1 MKKISIIITLL
12 AVLNTCSCGKKTE
25 DVNPPVPTAPPVE
38 EETSE
43 TKTLNVASIMNNFS
57 QVKREIDKKM
67 SCDVNVKFYPGGD
80 DSDPF
85 ELFNLDIISG
95 EDIDVVYAGADDMR
109 QFIKNGYMTDLYPI
123 MEQSETLKK
132 EDFLPNVLSGLEVDG
147 KLPAICDNWILSTAV
162 AKTENVGENMEN
174 WTPEQAL
181 NMFYNMPEDMDFL
194 DSAWREYDL
203 PNYLIKR
210 VAVDAVDYK
219 NNTCDFGGAFLEML
233 ESINNLPEFQPY
245 DPVGNDNLIKNR
257 SLISDVDFFG
267 INASLTQQ
275 TYAWFGG
282 ADVTFIGYPSETG
295 KGYVTDA
302 FSMLGILET
311 SSEKQEA
318 YEFIELMLN
327 DKSINKGMI
336 FSMPVTE
343 KNLND
348 QLKESKYNSMS
359 VHCPQNLPDSNE
371 QIEITDEA
379 IEQAVE
385 YLRNVE
391 FEPYTS
397 EEVERIVLEEYHKCY
412 AGEITPQK
420 CVDNL
425 NNRVS
430 IYLSETE

>member
-1 MKKISIIITLL
+1 MKKISMIIALL
-12 AVLNTCSCGKKTE
+12 AILNTCSCGKKTE
-25 DVNPPVPTAPPVE
+25 DINPPAPPVE

-43 TKTLNVASIMNNFS
+43 TTDKKTLNVATILKELT
-57 QVKREIDKKM
+57 QVERQIINKM
-67 SCDVNVKFYPGGD
+67 DCDVNIKFYPGGD
-80 DSDPF
+80 NSDPF
-85 ELFNLDIISG
+85 ELLNLDIISG
-95 EDIDVVYAGADDMR
+95 EDIDVVYAGADDFT
-109 QFIKNGYMTDLYPI
+109 QFIKRGYLTDLYPL

-132 EDFLPNVLSGLEVDG
+132 DDFLPNVLAGLEVDG
-147 KLPAICDNWILSTAV
+147 KLPAICDNWILYTAV

-181 NMFYNMPEDMDFL
+181 NAFSNMPEDMDFL

-219 NNTCDFGGAFLEML
+219 NNTCDFGGAFKDML
-233 ESINNLPEFQPY
+233 ESINNLPAFQPY

-257 SLISDVDFFG
+257 SLISDVDLFG

-311 SSEKQEA
+311 SSEKREG

-359 VHCPQNLPDSNE
+359 VHCPQNLPDGNE
-371 QIEITDEA
+371 QIEITEEA

-412 AGEITPQK
+412 AGEITPQQ
-420 CVDNL
+420 CADNL

>member
-1 MKKISIIITLL
+1 MKKISMIIALL
-12 AVLNTCSCGKKTE
+12 AVLNTWSCGQKTD
-25 DVNPPVPTAPPVE
+25 DVNPPTPPVE

-43 TKTLNVASIMNNFS
+43 TKTLNVASIITNFAN
-57 QVKREIDKKM
+57 VKKQIDKKM
-67 SCDVNVKFYPGGD
+67 SCDVNIKFYPGGD
-80 DSDPF
+80 NSDPF
-85 ELFNLDIISG
+85 ELLNLDILSG
-95 EDIDVVYAGADDMR
+95 EDIDVIYAGADDMR
-109 QFIKNGYMTDLYPI
+109 QFIKNGYLTDLYPI
-123 MEQSETLKK
+123 LEQSETLKK

-147 KLPAICDNWILSTAV
+147 KLPAICDNWILYTAV

-174 WTPEQAL
+174 WTSEQAL
-181 NMFYNMPEDMDFL
+181 NAFYNMPDGMEYFL
-194 DSAWREYDL
+194 DKAWMEYDL
-203 PNYLIKR
+203 PNYLINR
-210 VAVDAVDYK
+210 VETDAVDYR

-245 DPVGNDNLIKNR
+245 EPIDNCNFIKNR
-257 SLISDVDFFG
+257 SLVSDIYFSG
-267 INASLTQQ
+267 INAILTQQ
-275 TYAWFGG
+275 TYTWFGG
-282 ADVTFIGYPSETG
+282 ADVTFIGYPSESG

-302 FSMLGILET
+302 FSALGIPEM

-327 DKSINKGMI
+327 DNSVNKDWLYK
-336 FSMPVTE
+336 MPVTE
-343 KNLND
+343 KQLTD
-348 QLKESKYNSMS
+348 QLNESKYNNMS
-359 VHCPQNLPDSNE
+359 VHCPQNLPDSEE
-371 QIEITDEA
+371 QIEISEEA
-379 IEQAVE
+379 IEQAIE

-397 EEVERIVLEEYHKCY
+397 EEVERIVLEEYHKCL